1 MWRTDE
7 RGPGGCRKTMKDTDI
22 ATHGRGDGG
31 WDEDGEG
38 GRREKW
44 KVRERLRAGLEA
56 LGQFREN
63 LQVSSLG
70 ARMAS
75 P

>member
-1 MWRTDE
+1 ME
-7 RGPGGCRKTMKDTDI
+7 DTDR

-31 WDEDGEG
+31 WDEGGEG

-44 KVRERLRAGLEA
+44 KVRERLGVDLEA

-63 LQVSSLG
+63 LQVSCLG
-70 ARMAS
+70 AGMDGA
-75 P
+75 